1 MISGGTGGNG
11 GESRMRRHEGK
22 AKVVFEGPEPGTLLL
37 EFKDEATAFD
47 GKKRDTIPGKGPL
60 NRDISAALF
69 RYLEERGIPTHF
81 LRSAGEREMVV
92 RELRMIPLEV
102 VVRNIAA
109 GSLSRRLGL
118 PEGEELPFP
127 VVELYWKNDSLGDPL
142 VNDSHVAVLGLAS
155 QEELAEMRRVA
166 LEVNRLLLE
175 FFRERGMILVDFKL
189 EFGRGEAGRIVLGD
203 ELSPDTCRLWD
214 ARTREILDK
223 DRFRRDLGGL
233 IEAYAEVRERIR

>member
-1 MISGGTGGNG
+1 MDPEGATGGQAG
-11 GESRMRRHEGK
+11 KARRHEGK
-22 AKVVFEGPEPGTLLL
+22 AKVVFGGPEPGTLLL

-47 GKKRDTIPGKGPL
+47 GKKRETIPGKGPL

-81 LRSAGEREMVV
+81 LEAVGEREMVV
-92 RELRMIPLEV
+92 RELQMIPLEV
-102 VVRNIAA
+102 VVRNVAA

-118 PEGEELPFP
+118 PEGQELPFP
-127 VVELYWKNDSLGDPL
+127 VVELYWKNDPLGDPL

-155 QEELAEMRRVA
+155 QEEVDEMRRQA
-166 LEVNRLLLE
+166 LEVNRLLSA

-189 EFGRGEAGRIVLGD
+189 EFGRDGEGRLVLGD
-203 ELSPDTCRLWD
+203 EVSPDTCRLWD

-233 IEAYAEVRERIR
+233 IEAYARVRERVR